1 MKLYA
6 HPYSN
11 AARRVHML
19 CEECAIP
26 YTYQTVDLMTGEQYS
41 PEFLAINPNA
51 KVPAIEDNGFMLWES
66 NAIMRYL
73 AEKHGAST
81 WWPKE
86 LVARAKV
93 DQWLDWTQTRLGAE
107 AGKLMFNTLFAG
119 DKGDK
124 QAIESA
130 KKWLEKILP
139 VMDGALAKSAY
150 LCGEAPT
157 LADLAAATN
166 IAYLEMCRYDLSPY
180 PNVGQWYAKMKQR
193 PSFAATA
200 PPAT

>member
-26 YTYQTVDLMTGEQYS
+26 YTYETVDLMKGEQYA
-41 PEFLAINPNA
+41 PDFLAINPNA
-51 KVPAIEDNGFMLWES
+51 KVPAIEDDGFMLWES

-73 AEKHGAST
+73 AEKYGASS

-86 LVARAKV
+86 PEARARV
-93 DQWLDWTQTRLGAE
+93 DQWLDWTQTRLGPE
-107 AGKLMFNTLFAG
+107 AGKIMFNTLFAG
-119 DKGDK
+119 DNGDK

-139 VMDGALAKSAY
+139 VMDSTLSKSDY
-150 LCGEAPT
+150 LCGDTLT
-157 LADLAAATN
+157 LADLAAVTN
-166 IAYLEMCRYDLSPY
+166 IAYLEMCEYDLGAY
-180 PNVGQWYAKMKQR
+180 PNVNKWYRALKQR

-200 PPAT
+200 PK